1 MMSMM
6 IGMKMSKKIK
16 RTVPKSR
23 FQYNSMVGVALTMI
37 DILKNS
43 RLVFRAKK

>member
-6 IGMKMSKKIK
+6 MRIKMSKKIK

-23 FQYNSMVGVALTMI
+23 FQYNSMVGVALKMI

-43 RLVFRAKK
+43 RLVIRKK